1 MARKKPK
8 KDVTFKQPPPPKAV
22 METRVFKSGNS
33 YAVRLP
39 KVLYAGGEGS
49 VYVKK
54 LDNGKLLIS
63 AKGKAKW
70 PVGFFESFG
79 TLPDDFEA
87 PSRPKADSARDE
99 RIARI
104 FDED

>member
-1 MARKKPK
+1 MARKKK
-8 KDVTFKQPPPPKAV
+8 RATFAELPPAKAV

-39 KVLYAGGEGS
+39 KPLYAGGEGS
-49 VYVKK
+49 VYMKK

-63 AKGKAKW
+63 PKGKAKW

-87 PSRPKADSARDE
+87 PERPKASAADDE
-99 RIARI
+99 RIGRA
-104 FDED
+104 FEPE